1 MAASSAAAAPVPAP
15 YTATAMTQEDY
26 SRFKLVYIL
35 MGPGTAVLCHALK
48 CGTNKAPSTT
58 LLDHLNSLQDSS
70 TANYCSLNDKTKK
83 KIFTKDEERKIS
95 NDPSCQSFDI
105 TLLYK
110 SITLAC
116 EGVADLNDA
125 RWQDPSVMEGLLH
138 KIKEERNACV
148 HEWSQITMD
157 EHQLKNKLQD
167 LESLFLRAL
176 QAVKNR
182 YGYRAETNT
191 LMDNVKMQVNE
202 VLQAFTDKVILQM
215 NFEKKLDLFKEVSA
229 YHLKDLYKN
238 FECFDP
244 LSFLFGPE
252 ERVHIQFVFK
262 LLLQQEH
269 SKSKIDCLEVLKVL
283 REKCRPSL
291 PAHDD
296 RPRLAVVSGIA
307 GSGKTT
313 LLTFL
318 VSEWRREECDR
329 RVTCLEEYDI
339 VLRILCRDTDAEDLE
354 TFLGLVLPPSLSV
367 FGEPLVKYLG
377 RCKVLFL
384 IDGLDEMNDT
394 SEKLVTNVLTIAKYN
409 KCLSVLVSSRPER
422 VDWLV
427 RRYKK
432 DYHISHLSLEGIPV
446 TKRIEFALQYST
458 SSTNHDRLREFMTQ
472 QENTKLFE
480 LPLNLV
486 FLVRLFEEKQDCIK
500 ENITQASLYT
510 HFHEWCTEKLHDRI
524 STHPTWG
531 EKSPLTLKTRI
542 RRVVEDMYQMALQG
556 LRQDKLSLSEE
567 DTERLEKSCRR
578 EDLPPRE
585 VLGAFFTLRLS
596 VNNRVREQ
604 HYSMPHKGLLEY
616 FAARHIMKCLQDE
629 SLPTTQP
636 WTFHADLNLF
646 FLVAGLLAKQ
656 YVPNHQKT
664 MKVVIKQVEE
674 IGAGWF
680 EWLSLVEHTDYDE
693 SFLHAIA
700 HHVTDYP
707 LPDSLEIGDSEL
719 ASAAALL
726 PLTPLKTL
734 KFDLCNKSVN
744 IDNVRALSPLH
755 CSGLFLRHHYKH
767 PGDTPASD
775 TVLQAIHR
783 SCLNEFYGHL
793 SADCLALLP
802 ECLWRLS
809 LAVSSFEH
817 ATRLAAGLTRAASS
831 LSNLTRLDIHIP
843 MSMVTPAAVMSPLP
857 DFGNVRLL
865 LSDVDENLVK
875 EACQVAV
882 ALQPRT
888 GYQTI
893 GFPRGRMEAAQWRRL
908 LHLMK
913 DEGITVGR
921 RVEVRGGWRVH
932 GCVRIPEE
940 AFTMEDHSELNHLT
954 DTLWGCNVL
963 SRRDEFCF

>member
-1 MAASSAAAAPVPAP
+1 
-15 YTATAMTQEDY
+15 
-26 SRFKLVYIL
+26 
-35 MGPGTAVLCHALK
+35 
-48 CGTNKAPSTT
+48 
-58 LLDHLNSLQDSS
+58 
-70 TANYCSLNDKTKK
+70 
-83 KIFTKDEERKIS
+83 
-95 NDPSCQSFDI
+95 
-105 TLLYK
+105 
-110 SITLAC
+110 
-116 EGVADLNDA
+116 
-125 RWQDPSVMEGLLH
+125 
-138 KIKEERNACV
+138 
-148 HEWSQITMD
+148 MD

-252 ERVHIQFVFK
+252 ERVHIQFVFYK

-500 ENITQASLYT
+500 ENITQTSLYT
-510 HFHEWCTEKLHDRI
+510 HFHEWCTEKLRVRI
-524 STHPTWG
+524 STHPLFG
-531 EKSPLTLKTRI
+531 ERRPRTLKMRLKK
-542 RRVVEDMYQMALQG
+542 VVGEMYKMALQN
-556 LRQDKLSLSEE
+556 LVQDKLSLSEE
-567 DTERLEKSCRR
+567 DVERLVDCCET
-578 EDLPPRE
+578 EDLPDQE
-585 VLGAFFTLRLS
+585 VLGAFFILRLS
-596 VNNRVREQ
+596 VNNRVRKEQ
-604 HYSMPHKGLLEY
+604 YCLPHKGLQEY
-616 FAARHIMKCLQDE
+616 FAARHIIQRLQDR
-629 SLPTTQP
+629 SLPPSRTVTSLLHTFTQQVIYFNLHSLL
-636 WTFHADLNLF
+636 FH
-646 FLVAGLLAKQ
+646 VTGLLAREE
-656 YVPNHQKT
+656 VPNEPEIIKE
-664 MKVVIKQVEE
+664 VIRLMGKNGNIWEK
-674 IGAGWF
+674 
-680 EWLSLVEHTDYDE
+680 WLSLVEETDYDE
-693 SFLHAIA
+693 RFLQEIA
-700 HHVTDYP
+700 QNVKENPCFGLVYVAD
-707 LPDSLEIGDSEL
+707 LGQRCG
-719 ASAAALL
+719 
-726 PLTPLKTL
+726 TPSRVPPK
-734 KFDLCNKSVN
+734 
-744 IDNVRALSPLH
+744 
-755 CSGLFLRHHYKH
+755 SGLVLLLDKENVNMEIVRSLSNYEYNINVLSLKQLYQH
-767 PGDTPASD
+767 PGRTPASD
-775 TVLQAIHR
+775 TVLHAIRR
-783 SCLNEFYGHL
+783 SCLELFVGHL
-793 SADCLALLP
+793 SADCVSLLP
-802 ECLWRLS
+802 QNIVKLC
-809 LAVSSFEH
+809 LAVSSDEQIG
-817 ATRLAAGLTRAASS
+817 RLPAALASS
-831 LSNLTRLDIHIP
+831 LPNLGDLTIHVP
-843 MSMVTPAAVMSPLP
+843 VSMVTPAAVVSPLP
-857 DFGNVRLL
+857 DTTVRLA
-865 LSDVDENLVK
+865 LSGVDENLVI
-875 EACQVAV
+875 EACQLAA
-882 ALQPRT
+882 ALRPRRR
-888 GYQTI
+888 GYISI
-893 GFPRGRMEAAQWRRL
+893 GFPRGRMEATAWQHLLQMMVRR
-908 LHLMK
+908 
-913 DEGITVGR
+913 R
-921 RVEVRGGWRVH
+921 SR
-932 GCVRIPEE
+932 
-940 AFTMEDHSELNHLT
+940 
-954 DTLWGCNVL
+954 WG
-963 SRRDEFCF
+963 